1 MIDAFDLWRAM
12 FWIPTSPTSAT
23 DKPPAGAEDAPDL
36 SSLPVLGRIRIELPT
51 MWLLERSEP
60 AKVGGTPLLIVAP
73 YSLHDGL
80 IADFAPG
87 HSLAAVLVKAG
98 VNVIAMTYWKSATPE
113 MRDYDVDTYLSDLN
127 VAVDDLGGRATLVG
141 LCQGGWLAAIYAGR
155 FPSKVA
161 KLVLVGAPIDL
172 RAAELGI
179 TRTLAST
186 PPATIEQMIAM
197 SGGRVLGSVSL
208 AMWAPG
214 VAEEYDVKVA
224 LQHDADAELNAKFA
238 AWNARTLNLPGRYF
252 LQTTEWLFRENR
264 LARDG
269 FPALGR
275 ISRLSDIRSPIFV
288 LAAEQD
294 AIVAVPQAT
303 AVARLC
309 TTPVEVR
316 IVPGRHLSLFMGR
329 HTLRTAWPEIGAW
342 LVDGDEAR
350 KSGRIASLPGGRRR
364 RRRQPDSRPID
375 F

>member
-1 MIDAFDLWRAM
+1 MIDAFDWWRAM
-12 FWIPTSPTSAT
+12 FWIPTSRTSAV
-23 DKPPAGAEDAPDL
+23 DNSAADAESTPDL
-36 SSLPVLGRIRIELPT
+36 SAFQVLGRIRIELPT
-51 MWLLERSEP
+51 MWLLERRKP
-60 AKVGGTPLLIVAP
+60 AKIDGTPLLIVAP

-87 HSLAAVLVKAG
+87 HSLAAALVNAG
-98 VNVIAMTYWKSATPE
+98 ANVIAMTYWKSASPE

-155 FPSKVA
+155 FPDKVA

-172 RAAELGI
+172 KAAESGI

-186 PPATIEQMIAM
+186 PPASIEQLVAM
-197 SGGRVLGSVSL
+197 AGGRVLGSVSL

-214 VAEEYDVKVA
+214 VAEEYDVKTA
-224 LQHDADAELNAKFA
+224 LQQNADAELKAKFA

-264 LARDG
+264 LASRG

-275 ISRLSDIRSPIFV
+275 ISRLADIRSPIFV
-288 LAAEQD
+288 LAARQD

-303 AVARLC
+303 AVAGLC
-309 TTPVEVR
+309 TAAVEVR

-329 HTLRTAWPEIGAW
+329 RTLQTAWPEIGAW
-342 LVDGDEAR
+342 LADGDETR
-350 KSGRIASLPGGRRR
+350 KPARIAPRPAGRRR
-364 RRRQPDSRPID
+364 R
-375 F
+375 